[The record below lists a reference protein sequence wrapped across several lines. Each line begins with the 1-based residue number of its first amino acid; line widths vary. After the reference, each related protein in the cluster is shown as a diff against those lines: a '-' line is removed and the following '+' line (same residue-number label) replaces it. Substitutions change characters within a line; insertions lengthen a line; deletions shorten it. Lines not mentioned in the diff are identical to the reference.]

1 MPAPAATLRTV
12 FTLLVAVGIAGAQQE
27 PRSEPAA
34 NGAAAAPNDD
44 SAATAPLPA
53 VIAPGAGV
61 SPGRSVPP
69 GSGVA
74 GREDRPTA
82 GPGPDVFDPA
92 PVPPPRAR
100 VSIVRPQ
107 QSPVYKH
114 HGMLTQDDAGAAD
127 GAAQDAPVGPTIERL
142 D

>member
-1 MPAPAATLRTV
+1 MQAPAATLRTV
-12 FTLLVAVGIAGAQQE
+12 FPLLLVVGIAGAQQE

-34 NGAAAAPNDD
+34 NGEPAAPNHD

-53 VIAPGAGV
+53 VIAHGGI
-61 SPGRSVPP
+61 SPGRSFPP
-69 GSGVA
+69 QSDVA
-74 GREDRPTA
+74 GRADRPTT
-82 GPGPDVFDPA
+82 GPGPDVSDPA
-92 PVPPPRAR
+92 PLPPPRAR

-114 HGMLTQDDAGAAD
+114 RRMLTQDAGAAE